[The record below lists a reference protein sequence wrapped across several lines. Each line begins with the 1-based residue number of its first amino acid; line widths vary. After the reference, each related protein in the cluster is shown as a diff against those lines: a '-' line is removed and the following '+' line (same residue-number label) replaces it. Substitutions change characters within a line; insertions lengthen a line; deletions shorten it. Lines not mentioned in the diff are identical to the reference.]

1 MSTRHLVLAS
11 ASPRRAALLEQ
22 IGVAH
27 GICVVDV
34 DETPLRGE
42 APRDYVGRL
51 ALAKAQAGAR
61 AAQGALV
68 LGADTA
74 VVLGNEVLQKPKD
87 RDDAVAMLVRLAGRE
102 HRVMTAIALAGP
114 GARPDAL
121 RLSESRVWMR
131 PISRGEALAYWE
143 TGEPRDKAGG
153 YAIQGLGA
161 IFVSRVDGSY
171 SGVVGLPLCE
181 TAELL
186 AAHGLGPKPMRV
198 ADQA

>member
-1 MSTRHLVLAS
+1 MLAS